1 MKSALM
7 AGGLMLVLMAS
18 SAWAIPTL
26 QVGALAGTGDTGIYA
41 DYVAS
46 LTNPPETDTAVT
58 GGTSLVAVGSYG
70 TSNQT
75 PPAIPLLLGGQYLT
89 GDNGSNFGFATAFD
103 TKGAVIMA
111 TVPQADFL
119 DGYTLTVGGAS
130 AFYTTL
136 GFESGFVMPNPPSN
150 HDPVKDSAPNKAYLF
165 FDIGNFASN
174 LGPVYNLADE
184 TGSDTYGEEKR
195 LALVVDDLAWAHFD
209 LFALLTDTQGQTR
222 LVTNLEGNPGS
233 KDLTWKDGGGGGGG
247 DPIPEPSTFILLGSG
262 LLGLFYAGRKRSKS

>member
-1 MKSALM
+1 
-7 AGGLMLVLMAS
+7 
-18 SAWAIPTL
+18 
-26 QVGALAGTGDTGIYA
+26 
-41 DYVAS
+41 

-70 TSNQT
+70 TSNKT
-75 PPAIPLLLGGQYLT
+75 PPAIPLLLGGQYTSGATT
-89 GDNGSNFGFATAFD
+89 GANWSSFGFATAFD

-136 GFESGFVMPNPPSN
+136 EFELGFVMPNPPAN
-150 HDPVKDSAPNKAYLF
+150 HDPVKDSDPNKAYLF

-174 LGPVYNLADE
+174 LGPVYNLDDE

-195 LALVVDDLAWAHFD
+195 LTLLVEDLAWAHFD
-209 LFALLTDTQGQTR
+209 LFALLTDTQGQTN

-233 KDLTWKDGGGGGGG
+233 KDLTWKDDGGGGGGG